1 MASAGCDSMMQN
13 TGTGHATQRRVCLIS
28 LVVVSA
34 PDFLSCTCF
43 EAQRDR
49 VMEPI
54 NICPDKNRAADQEP
68 LHGPSFFL
76 LSFFEDLK
84 WFQMLLGM
92 TNRLR
97 ISTAAS
103 PTDDH
108 LCNSF
113 DGPAE
118 YKSTPTLAS

>member
-1 MASAGCDSMMQN
+1 
-13 TGTGHATQRRVCLIS
+13 
-28 LVVVSA
+28 
-34 PDFLSCTCF
+34 
-43 EAQRDR
+43 
-49 VMEPI
+49 
-54 NICPDKNRAADQEP
+54 
-68 LHGPSFFL
+68 
-76 LSFFEDLK
+76 
-84 WFQMLLGM
+84 MLLGM

-118 YKSTPTLAS
+118 CKSTLNLASWRKAVERLMCFFADMKKKKKKSLFGAEIQLCDLFVSWKITFRFWNHILDEEVSPELERVGLLKKK